1 MRTLDG
7 DQVMLRIF
15 IGERLLWKRKPLHRA
30 IVERL
35 RADGLAGATVTRGIA
50 GFGARR
56 VVHSTSL
63 LALSEDLPVVI
74 EVVDE
79 RARID
84 AVLPV
89 LDEMVESGL
98 ITIEDVRVVKWSPG
112 AAPKGTSQGVSDK
125 R

>member
-1 MRTLDG
+1 MRSLDG
-7 DQVMLRIF
+7 EQALLRVF
-15 IGERLLWKRKPLHRA
+15 IGESKLWRRKPLHRA

-35 RADGLAGATVTRGIA
+35 RAEGLAGATVMRGIS

-56 VVHSTSL
+56 MIHSTSL
-63 LALSEDLPVVI
+63 LELSEDLPVVI

-79 RARID
+79 RGRIE

-98 ITIEDVRVVKWSPG
+98 ITLEKVNVVKWSPG
-112 AAPKGTSQGVSDK
+112 TGPTAPAT
-125 R
+125 